1 MIAKVI
7 NNTPSVKILSAHT
20 RRKEKKKEKK
30 WSERANKLTEKVVL
44 DPHEEREPLFSHFPH
59 ITPEHSRE
67 RVAYVFVKGAK
78 EGRRKKDDVDY
89 ETGREGGGK
98 RIVV

>member
-1 MIAKVI
+1 ME
-7 NNTPSVKILSAHT
+7 
-20 RRKEKKKEKK
+20 R
-30 WSERANKLTEKVVL
+30 ERANKLTEKVVL
-44 DPHEEREPLFSHFPH
+44 NPHEEREPLFSHFPH

-67 RVAYVFVKGAK
+67 RVAYVFVKVPRK
-78 EGRRKKDDVDY
+78 EGEKKDDVDY